1 MTPERKYDMSEE
13 KIISKKHKTEDKIEK
28 RDRERLD
35 YNAKHGTNYSY
46 GEYFAYKSHGLL
58 KSNF

>member
-1 MTPERKYDMSEE
+1 MSEE

-28 RDRERLD
+28 RDKERLD
-35 YNAKHGTNYSY
+35 YNAKYGTNYSY

-58 KSNF
+58 KRNF